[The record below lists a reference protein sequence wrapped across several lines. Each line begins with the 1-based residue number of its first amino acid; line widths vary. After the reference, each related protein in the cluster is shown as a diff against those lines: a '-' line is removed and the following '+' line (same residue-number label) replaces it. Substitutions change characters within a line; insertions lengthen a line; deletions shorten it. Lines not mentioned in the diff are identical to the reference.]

1 MLSNLP
7 ILNFFTN
14 ISSSHAVWTKKIK
27 TRPQLWFTS
36 IYNICV
42 YTLLV
47 KFYSFKGMVS
57 TKMQNIIKEVV
68 DVSLRNNFARQS
80 RAMLLLGN
88 EKTFQIDFIVD
99 IDSFHD

>member
-1 MLSNLP
+1 
-7 ILNFFTN
+7 
-14 ISSSHAVWTKKIK
+14 
-27 TRPQLWFTS
+27 
-36 IYNICV
+36 
-42 YTLLV
+42 
-47 KFYSFKGMVS
+47 MVS